1 MLADQDLVQCYV
13 HHLFTTAL
21 SVTVLRCNF
30 SMLLSSCSDTAKLAN
45 AGRNTREVCLT
56 LF

>member
-1 MLADQDLVQCYV
+1 MLADQDLVQCCV